1 MSLYQSKQKH
11 NNIRQG
17 SIHFLVQVQL
27 RGESSAG
34 EHVRRPGA
42 GRVPRLLPGGLRVPH
57 PLVQGH
63 LHVLAEVG
71 NIRRSVELNLS
82 VSHVS

>member
-1 MSLYQSKQKH
+1 MLLYQSKKKH
-11 NNIRQG
+11 NKIRQG

-34 EHVRRPGA
+34 EHVRRAGA
-42 GRVPRLLPGGLRVPH
+42 GRVPCLLLGGLRVPH

-63 LHVLAEVG
+63 LHVLAAVG
-71 NIRRSVELNLS
+71 NFPWSVAINFS
-82 VSHVS
+82 VSHDC